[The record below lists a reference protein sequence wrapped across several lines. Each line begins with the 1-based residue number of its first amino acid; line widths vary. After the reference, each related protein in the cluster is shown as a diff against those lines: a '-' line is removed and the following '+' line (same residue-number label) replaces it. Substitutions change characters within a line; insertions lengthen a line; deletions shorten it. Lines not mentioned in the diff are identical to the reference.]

1 MRHYNRLSQGVG
13 DNMGS
18 RLTIGVAAIALW
30 AAGLVAAQESSPNA
44 FDALDRLDNA
54 LLSIRADSSAA
65 VQASLNDLRRDIL
78 DLQLTLTRIQEV
90 LDDKTVAIAELE
102 DENEKLREALRVRY
116 RQEQAGVAP
125 VPVPN
130 RGPNHLMVNNP
141 GGDTPGVDPPAQT
154 VSSSSHT
161 IVSEWGRSPETVA
174 ELPGNVSSLIG
185 LAAAVPP
192 GMSSQELEA
201 LARKLR
207 HTYDAYDNINI
218 QVFDNIRAAKN
229 YADLGKSSP
238 RHLVLSISKH
248 KHSERD
254 NMIRFTDGRAIEVR

>member
-1 MRHYNRLSQGVG
+1 
-13 DNMGS
+13 MGS
-18 RLTIGVAAIALW
+18 RLTIGVAGIALW
-30 AAGLVAAQESSPNA
+30 AASIATAQESSSKA

-54 LLSIRADSSAA
+54 LLNIRADSSAA

-78 DLQLTLTRIQEV
+78 DLQLTLKRIQEV

-102 DENEKLREALRVRY
+102 DENEELREALRVRH
-116 RQEQAGVAP
+116 RQEQAGLAP

-130 RGPNHLMVNNP
+130 RGPNQFVLNNP
-141 GGDTPGVDPPAQT
+141 SGDTRGLNPPPQT
-154 VSSSSHT
+154 TSLVGHT

-192 GMSSQELEA
+192 GMSSQELDA
-201 LARKLR
+201 LARQLR

-218 QVFDNIRAAKN
+218 QVFDDIGAAKN

-254 NMIRFTDGRAIEVR
+254 KMIRFTDGRAIEVR